1 MRIPSL
7 SILATM
13 LAVPLVAAPAA
24 AFAQDTTQTAPP
36 TPNPDIGMS
45 GDRVTIGVGAA
56 TVPDYEGADSNDIIP
71 AAVAIGTIGGF
82 DFFTRG
88 TQLYVDVIKD
98 PAGPGTKFELG
109 PIVGVRLQRNS
120 RKGID
125 DAQVRALGKIDT
137 AYEVG
142 ASVGISRTGVITS
155 DFDTLSVRVGYVH
168 DVSNAYDSYVL
179 SPQVNYTTPLSYGT
193 LVSIG
198 ASMDYV
204 GKGYGRTYFGVTPTG
219 TLASGLRTYGVGD
232 SGWKNY
238 SLSAFALQ
246 SLTGDLRRGLAIG
259 GGVLYSQYL
268 GRYKRSPLI
277 RDVGDASTWSAA
289 IGLAYTF

>member
-7 SILATM
+7 SILAVG
-13 LAVPLVAAPAA
+13 LAAALAPAA
-24 AFAQDTTQTAPP
+24 AHAQDTVAQTAPP
-36 TPNPDIGMS
+36 SPNPDIGMS

-71 AAVAIGTIGGF
+71 GAVAIGTIGGF

-125 DAQVRALGKIDT
+125 DLQVRALGKIDT

-142 ASVGISRTGVITS
+142 ASAGLSRTGVITS
-155 DFDTLSVRVGYVH
+155 DFDTLTVRVGYVR

-179 SPQVNYTTPLSYGT
+179 SPQVNYTTPLSYST
-193 LVSIG
+193 LVSLG

-204 GKGYGRTYFGVTPTG
+204 GKGYGRTYFGVTPAG
-219 TLASGLRTYGVGD
+219 TLASGLRTYDVGD

-238 SLSAFALQ
+238 NLSAFALQ
-246 SLTGDLRRGLAIG
+246 SLSGDLRRGLAIG